1 MNRTERCINIG
12 LSISLN
18 IFEIISIDTKY
29 FADPFKGIMKAQ
41 LFLFLC
47 FRARIIC
54 DDTVYLLPICAQEE
68 IAKYRDKGVVELL
81 SLYPKSILSIIQLRL
96 MFQ

>member
-18 IFEIISIDTKY
+18 MFEIISIDTKY

-41 LFLFLC
+41 LFIFLSSALGI
-47 FRARIIC
+47 FATI
-54 DDTVYLLPICAQEE
+54 P
-68 IAKYRDKGVVELL
+68 L
-81 SLYPKSILSIIQLRL
+81 SFADLRSRGDC
-96 MFQ
+96 

>member
-1 MNRTERCINIG
+1 MNGWRHMLCMNRTERCINIG

-18 IFEIISIDTKY
+18 IFEIISPVTNY

-47 FRARIIC
+47 FRARIFAMIPFIFC
-54 DDTVYLLPICAQEE
+54 RFALKRRLPNTEKKGCGTAQP
-68 IAKYRDKGVVELL
+68 L
-81 SLYPKSILSIIQLRL
+81 S
-96 MFQ
+96 